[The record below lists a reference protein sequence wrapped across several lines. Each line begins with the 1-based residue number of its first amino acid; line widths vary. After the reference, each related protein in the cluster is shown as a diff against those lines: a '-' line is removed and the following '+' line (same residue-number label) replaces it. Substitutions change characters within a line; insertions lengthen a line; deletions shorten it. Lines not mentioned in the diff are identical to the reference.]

1 MSCRLAPNTYHIQ
14 IDFEDNFVDD
24 CYVLIG
30 YYMGIQEY
38 TARMRRGNSLNPKC
52 QLHYQTEQSIQHAVD

>member
-14 IDFEDNFVDD
+14 IDFGDNFVDD

-38 TARMRRGNSLNPKC
+38 TARMRGGNSLKSKMPIT
-52 QLHYQTEQSIQHAVD
+52 LPDRTEYTCC